1 MDNIIFSKIDET
13 NIEGCFNL
21 NQDNVPEVGSTSI
34 EEFDNLVQNSDF
46 SLCATFDE
54 KIVGFLICFQDTSK
68 TKSFMYKIKHK
79 NFNEFKNRINNFMYI
94 DRIAIDVDYRNNGL
108 ATIFYEN
115 LLEHCLEV
123 DVENITAEIN
133 LLPTENEPSLK
144 FHEKLQFIQID
155 TKKYNDEY
163 EFSLQKRIL

>member
-13 NIEGCFNL
+13 NIEGCFSL

-34 EEFDNLVQNSDF
+34 EEFNNLVQNSDF
-46 SLCATFDE
+46 NLCATFDE
-54 KIVGFLICFQDTSK
+54 RIVGFLICFQDTSK

-108 ATIFYEN
+108 ATIFYEH
-115 LLEHCLEV
+115 LLEHL
-123 DVENITAEIN
+123 
-133 LLPTENEPSLK
+133 SLI
-144 FHEKLQFIQID
+144 HID
-155 TKKYNDEY
+155 AADE
-163 EFSLQKRIL
+163 

>member
-34 EEFDNLVQNSDF
+34 EEFNNLVQNSDF
-46 SLCATFDE
+46 NLCATFEE
-54 KIVGFLICFQDTSK
+54 KIVGFLISFQDTSK

-108 ATIFYEN
+108 ATIFYEH

-123 DVENITAEIN
+123 DVENLSAEIN
-133 LLPTENEPSLK
+133 LLPTKNEPSLK

-163 EFSLQKRIL
+163 EVSLQKRIL

>member
-13 NIEGCFNL
+13 NIEGCFDL

-46 SLCATFDE
+46 NLCASFDE
-54 KIVGFLICFQDTSK
+54 KIIGFLICFQDTSS

-94 DRIAIDVDYRNNGL
+94 DRIAIDVNYRNNGL
-108 ATIFYEN
+108 ATIHYEQ
-115 LLEHCLEV
+115 LLEHCLEANI
-123 DVENITAEIN
+123 ENLTAEIN
-133 LLPTENEPSLK
+133 LLPTQNEPSLK
-144 FHEKLQFIQID
+144 FHKKFQFIQID

-163 EFSLQKRIL
+163 EVSLQKRIL